1 VPAIL
6 AGLRAQGLAEV
17 PVIVGGIIPAEDE
30 AVLRSSGVA
39 DVFTPKDYDL
49 AVVMGRVLNVVRA
62 SRGLPAFTDPSL
74 VSSPVASKES

>member
-1 VPAIL
+1 MAQLVL
-6 AGLRAQGLAEV
+6 AGLTEHGIPEV

-49 AVVMGRVLNVVRA
+49 AVVMGRVLDVVRA
-62 SRGLPAFTDPSL
+62 SRGLPAL
-74 VSSPVASKES
+74 SPVTSKES